1 MPELWRKIVLTGGA
15 RAYGLL
21 AGMLTLV
28 VTARALGPEGR
39 GEVAAAVTWAALF
52 STIGYLS
59 LGQVALHS
67 AGRGR
72 DASWLPRHL
81 GSLGLVTL
89 VVSVTGWGVAA
100 VTYAVTGGEL
110 YGGLSVGVLALGM
123 VALPLLVW
131 EQYGSS
137 LLMAVDRLPVY
148 NLAQV
153 IGRTVG
159 VALAVVLV
167 IGLGW
172 GVGGALLAILIA
184 QAVVAAAGVRVLWGL
199 AGRRVVTDRATTRSL
214 LVGGVKL
221 HLNAVGTFLFTS
233 VSVLIVQ
240 YYRGA
245 EETGYFQLAVQL
257 VAVLLVVPQ
266 AAAMVL
272 YSEVARDGVDRAWP
286 ATLRVLL
293 RLTLAMV
300 GLAAAA
306 ALVAPWVVPFV
317 VGDDFRPAVPVF
329 QLLLLALVGQTFSA
343 VLAPQW
349 IGRGL
354 FWQVSAASLVT
365 GVLTVAACL
374 YLVPRHGMI
383 GAAWATVAVYALSVL
398 GNGAF
403 GLWVHRR
410 VLSAASA
417 SDAPQGAQT

>member
-1 MPELWRKIVLTGGA
+1 MGELWRKIVLAGGA
-15 RAYGLL
+15 RTYGLL
-21 AGMLTLV
+21 AGMVTLV

-39 GEVAAAVTWAALF
+39 GEVAAALTWAALF

-72 DASWLPRHL
+72 DPSWLARQL

-89 VVSVTGWGVAA
+89 VVSVIGWVVAA
-100 VTYAVTGGEL
+100 VSYAVTGGEL
-110 YGGLSVGVLALGM
+110 YGGLAVGVLSLGM
-123 VALPLLVW
+123 LALPLLVW

-148 NLAQV
+148 NRAQV
-153 IGRTVG
+153 IGRSVG
-159 VALAVVLV
+159 VPLAVLFVV
-167 IGLGW
+167 GLGW
-172 GVGGALLAILIA
+172 GVGGALLAILVA
-184 QAVVAAAGVRVLWGL
+184 QAVVATAGVRVLWGL
-199 AGRRVVTDRATTRSL
+199 AGRRVVIEGATTRGL
-214 LVGGVKL
+214 LVGGAKL

-245 EETGYFQLAVQL
+245 EETGFFQLAVQL

-272 YSEVARDGVDRAWP
+272 YSEAARDGVDRAWP
-286 ATLRVLL
+286 ATLRVLV
-293 RLTLAMV
+293 RLTVAMTALV
-300 GLAAAA
+300 AIA
-306 ALVAPWVVPFV
+306 ALVSPWLVPFV
-317 VGDDFRPAVPVF
+317 VGNDFRPAVPVF
-329 QLLLLALVGQTFSA
+329 QLLLLAIVGQTFSA
-343 VLAPQW
+343 VMAPQW

-354 FWQVSAASLVT
+354 FWQVSAASLAT
-365 GVLTVAACL
+365 GLATVAASL

-383 GAAWATVAVYALSVL
+383 GAAWATVAVYTLSVL

-403 GLWVHRR
+403 GVWVHRR
-410 VLSAASA
+410 VLATTALPDAAPEA
-417 SDAPQGAQT
+417 RT

>member
-1 MPELWRKIVLTGGA
+1 MSELWRSIVLAGGA
-15 RAYGLL
+15 RFYGLV
-21 AGMLTLV
+21 AGMLTLI

-39 GEVAAAVTWAALF
+39 GQVAAALTWAALF
-52 STIGYLS
+52 SSVGYLS

-72 DASWLPRHL
+72 DASWLARHL

-89 VVSVTGWGVAA
+89 VVSVVGWVISA
-100 VTYAVTGGEL
+100 VSYAVTDGDL
-110 YGGLSVGVLALGM
+110 YGGLAVGVLALGM
-123 VALPLLVW
+123 VALPLLIW

-148 NLAQV
+148 NRAQV

-172 GVGGALLAILIA
+172 GVSGALLAILVA
-184 QAVVAAAGVRVLWGL
+184 QAVVAGAGVKVLWVL
-199 AGRRVVTDRATTRSL
+199 AGRRVLANRATTRGL
-214 LVGGVKL
+214 LVGGAKL

-245 EETGYFQLAVQL
+245 EETGLFQLAVQL

-286 ATLRVLL
+286 ATMRVLI
-293 RLTLAMV
+293 RLTVAM
-300 GLAAAA
+300 AALVAVA
-306 ALVAPWVVPFV
+306 ALVAPWVIPFV
-317 VGDDFRPAVPVF
+317 VGEDFRPAVPVF
-329 QLLLLALVGQTFSA
+329 QLLLVAVVGQTFST
-343 VLAPQW
+343 VMAPQW

-354 FWQVSAASLVT
+354 FWQVSAASLAT
-365 GVLTVAACL
+365 GVVTVVACL

-383 GAAWATVAVYALSVL
+383 GAAWATVGVYVLSVF

-403 GLWVHRR
+403 GVWVHRR
-410 VLSAASA
+410 VRAAA
-417 SDAPQGAQT
+417 LLPEATPGGRV